1 MASSGI
7 EKSWVVPAGSLTQEG
22 NSYAGAYWSVE
33 WTATPSTTEYGKTIV
48 TFDIWKRGR
57 TVSPTWLDCEI
68 ELTIK
73 DQNNNVLYTTDS
85 GRMGSSSVKDADG
98 NPSISFNNTRHLK
111 NQSFT
116 LTHNSDGSG
125 SFTCYF
131 NVMMYSGAYHSNN
144 DTGTLDKNIPYYT
157 VSFDSNGSS
166 SSAPQ
171 SVLVAPGKS
180 TTLPSPSL
188 APPTGKHSDSK
199 WGTSSSGGT
208 KYGYGTSFTPTGN
221 VKLYAQWEYN
231 TYTVVYNGNGATSGS
246 TAPSTHTYASSKN
259 LTTNGFKREY
269 TVSFNSSGG
278 GTLSNQKAI
287 YDFYGWNTE
296 ASGVGTAYTDQQS
309 VLNLSSTNGAT
320 INLYAQWD
328 PETGK
333 IQLPSTTKTGYIF
346 RGWCASSAINSVDY
360 QADDWYQPTSNATL
374 YAVFTESSGSV
385 AGTLIYVKVD
395 GTWRRS
401 TQ

>member
-7 EKSWVVPAGSLTQEG
+7 EKSWVVPAGSLTQGG

-98 NPSISFNNTRHLK
+98 NPSISFANTRHLK

-131 NVMMYSGAYHSNN
+131 NVMIYSGVYHSNS

-157 VSFDSNGSS
+157 VSFSANGGTGTQ
-166 SSAPQ
+166 AA
-171 SVLVAPGKS
+171 VLVEPGKS
-180 TTLPSPSL
+180 ITLPSPSFT
-188 APPTGKHSDSK
+188 PPTGKHATRG
-199 WGTSSSGGT
+199 WGTSASGGT
-208 KYGYGTSFTPTGN
+208 IYNYGTSYTPSRTIT
-221 VKLYAQWEYN
+221 LYAQYAFN
-231 TYTVVYNGNGATSGS
+231 TYTIVYNGNGATGGTTSS
-246 TAPSTHTYASSKN
+246 TTHTYGTSKA
-259 LTTNGFKREY
+259 LAANGFYRRY
-269 TVSFNSSGG
+269 TVSFNTNG
-278 GTLSNQKAI
+278 GTSASQQTAE
-287 YDFYGWNTE
+287 YGFLTWNTE
-296 ASGVGTAYTDQQS
+296 ADGSGTSYSESQS
-309 VLNLSSTNGAT
+309 VINLTTTDNAT
-320 INLYAQWD
+320 INLYAQWK
-328 PETGK
+328 PASIT
-333 IQLPSTTKTGYIF
+333 LPTSTKTDYTF
-346 RGWCASSAINSVDY
+346 RGWCETSAVNSVDHQGQDPY
-360 QADDWYQPTSNATL
+360 TPTANITL
-374 YAVFTESSGSV
+374 YAVWTSASGNASGFQV
-385 AGTLIYVKVD
+385 YVKINNA
-395 GTWRRS
+395 WKRAKS
-401 TQ
+401 